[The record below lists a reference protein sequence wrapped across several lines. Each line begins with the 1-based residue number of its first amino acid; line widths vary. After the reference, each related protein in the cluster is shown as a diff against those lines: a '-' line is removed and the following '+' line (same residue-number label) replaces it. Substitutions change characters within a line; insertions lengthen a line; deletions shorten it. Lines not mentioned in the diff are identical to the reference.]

1 MDPQQSAELRRGMGI
16 VDNTDQGGPRQVT
29 IISSERWD
37 SVSQALGASVDPVL
51 RRANLLVSGVELEG
65 SRGKVLKVE
74 ACRVQVNG
82 ETRPCERMDEAHP
95 GLRATLEPHWGGGVY
110 AEVLDDGVIRQGDV
124 VTWVDGS

>member
-1 MDPQQSAELRRGMGI
+1 MDRQQSAELRRGTGI

-37 SVSQALGASVDPVL
+37 KVSQALGSAVDPVL
-51 RRANLLVSGVELEG
+51 RRANLLVSGVELEA
-65 SRGKVLKVE
+65 SRGKVLKVG
-74 ACRVQVNG
+74 ACRLHVKG

-95 GLRATLEPHWGGGVY
+95 GLRATLETHWGGGVY
-110 AEVLDDGVIRQGDV
+110 AKVLDDGVIQEGDI